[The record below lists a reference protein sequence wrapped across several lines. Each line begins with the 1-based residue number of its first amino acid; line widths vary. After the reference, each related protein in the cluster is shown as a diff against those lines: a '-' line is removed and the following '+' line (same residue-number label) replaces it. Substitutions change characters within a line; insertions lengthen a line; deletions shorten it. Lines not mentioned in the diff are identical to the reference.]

1 MSRRRAEVVGFEF
14 CHSIDGEG
22 WPDAVV
28 LEIDDGNECEQRRY
42 HQAGADVDVLAAL
55 ADRMEEMAGMGCML
69 TVEGIEKA
77 AASIREAIG
86 EDTK

>member
-1 MSRRRAEVVGFEF
+1 MGRRRAELVGFEF

-55 ADRMEEMAGMGCML
+55 ADRMEEMAGMGYAL
-69 TVEGIEKA
+69 TDTGINRVAREIRGAVGVVE
-77 AASIREAIG
+77 
-86 EDTK
+86 

>member
-1 MSRRRAEVVGFEF
+1 MSRRRAEVIGFEF

-55 ADRMEEMAGMGCML
+55 ADRMEEMAGMGACL
-69 TVEGIEKA
+69 TPDGIEA
-77 AASIREAIG
+77 AASSIRDALG
-86 EDTK
+86 VVA